1 MSSANVV
8 ELSADDM
15 IGKSRGKKSKRRLD
29 SALGTIEHEWN
40 TQTKSKKVR
49 RKSKMRQEPEEN
61 IVSVASSTIQNDSSA
76 LDQGPSPVDESS
88 PSIPAFGPAPICRQ
102 FWKAGNYDMGEGS
115 KTQHQKGA
123 NHLHVHPMFLH
134 SNATSHKWAF
144 GAIAELLDNAV
155 DEVRNGA
162 TSVVVDKTTNPRDGS
177 PALLIQDDG
186 GGMDPKTIRRCMSFG
201 FSDKKTKC
209 SIGQYGNGFKTS
221 SMRLGAD
228 VIVFARR
235 LKKRTVS
242 QSVGLLSYTFLRQ
255 SGHDRIVV
263 PLLDYEFNPSTEK
276 LGPIFSYGKEHFS
289 SNLSVLLQWSPYS
302 TEEMLL
308 KQFDDIGHHG
318 TKIVIYNLWLNDNGD
333 MELDLNF
340 DVEDIRVNAD
350 SKLLQAGSLKTSA
363 SDHHI
368 ANLYPFSLRV
378 YSSFLYLR
386 LPQEFK
392 IILRGRVVE
401 HHNIADDIKFP
412 EFILYKPHGQSKEA
426 AVVTTIGFLKDA
438 PRMKFHGFNVYHKNS
453 LILPFWRVKHAT
465 NNTAR
470 GVVGE
475 Y

>member
-115 KTQHQKGA
+115 KTQHQ
-123 NHLHVHPMFLH
+123 
-134 SNATSHKWAF
+134 T
-144 GAIAELLDNAV
+144 IAELLDNAV

-308 KQFDDIGHHG
+308 KQSSGQFDDIGHHG